1 MYIFPVIRCGCVWA
15 GASARQRLC
24 VCVCVCLCVCVSVCL
39 RLGRSQCVCLCVS
52 VCLRLGRNQCP
63 PEATGPLHGLRQ
75 QCTHTHTHT
84 HTHTQGA
91 FSSGFTLLVAGSVS
105 LKQIS
110 ILTASATRGT
120 FYKQFAGRNENLGDI
135 TAKGDAQVYRSV

>member
-1 MYIFPVIRCGCVWA
+1 MICITLTLA
-15 GASARQRLC
+15 QTHTHTHSHAHTHTQ
-24 VCVCVCLCVCVSVCL
+24 
-39 RLGRSQCVCLCVS
+39 
-52 VCLRLGRNQCP
+52 
-63 PEATGPLHGLRQ
+63 TD
-75 QCTHTHTHT
+75 THTHTHT

-135 TAKGDAQVYRSV
+135 TAKGDAQVYGSV